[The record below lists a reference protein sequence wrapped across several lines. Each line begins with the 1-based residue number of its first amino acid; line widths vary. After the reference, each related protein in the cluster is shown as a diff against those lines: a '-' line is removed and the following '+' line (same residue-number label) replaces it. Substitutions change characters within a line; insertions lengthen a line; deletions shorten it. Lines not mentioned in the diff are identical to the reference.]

1 MIGSFL
7 GYLGGLGLAGFITES
22 DSETG
27 FPWYVDF
34 VLTFLLAVAGIT
46 IALAVLTRVGFL
58 KVITDF
64 FSTYFGFI
72 ADILKAFAEPIVRVF
87 AP

>member
-1 MIGSFL
+1 MIGSL
-7 GYLGGLGLAGFITES
+7 IGYLGGLSLAGFITDS

-34 VLTFLLAVAGIT
+34 VLTFLLALAGIT

-58 KVITDF
+58 KGVTDF
-64 FSTYFGFI
+64 FATYFNFI
-72 ADILKAFAEPIVRVF
+72 GDILKAFAEPIVRVF
-87 AP
+87 T